1 MVLCPGGDA
10 HIKVRGMLV
19 RKFKL
24 NSQGRTMWVCLKL
37 KLGPKGDFCVVSVR
51 VACEAT
57 TGNTSAVR
65 RLVSGHFCK
74 FLYVQY

>member
-1 MVLCPGGDA
+1 
-10 HIKVRGMLV
+10 
-19 RKFKL
+19 
-24 NSQGRTMWVCLKL
+24 MWVCLKL
-37 KLGPKGDFCVVSVR
+37 KLAPKGDFCVVSVR
-51 VACEAT
+51 LACEAT